1 MITVKEVAKHAG
13 VSAATVSR
21 VINGA
26 NNVSPE
32 IRKRVKESIKTLGY
46 FPNNAARSLVL
57 RHAGSI
63 AVLLHN
69 LHSPFY
75 SDLIRGIEDGSESC
89 GRDVIFCS
97 LGKNQEKRDHYIQ
110 FLTNGTSDAIILYGS
125 MFSDQPI
132 IEHLYS
138 VNFPFL
144 LVENN
149 FQSLPVN
156 QILIDNVEGA
166 RNAVEYLID
175 EGHSRIAHF
184 MGSPNKKVNLER
196 FNGYTQAMQK
206 HGFPIEEDYI
216 KNIFTDDDLAYRMAQ
231 ELMQQPAGMRPTAVF
246 CSSDRIASKAIQGI
260 LDLGFSV
267 PADISV
273 VGFDNQLTYDTSYK
287 GPLISSVKQPLY
299 EIGKDSIQYLAK
311 ILDGEQQTP
320 FSKVY
325 KTELVKLDT
334 VAPPKIG

>member
-1 MITVKEVAKHAG
+1 MITVKDVAKHAD

-26 NNVSPE
+26 QNVSPE
-32 IRKRVKESIKTLGY
+32 IRRRVKESIKTLGY

-57 RHAGSI
+57 RQAGSI

-75 SDLIRGIEDGSESC
+75 GDLIRGIEDGAATSS
-89 GRDVIFCS
+89 RNVIFCS
-97 LGKNQEKRDHYIQ
+97 LGRNQENRDHYIQ

-144 LVENN
+144 LIENN

-156 QILIDNVEGA
+156 QILIDNIEGA
-166 RNAVEYLID
+166 RGAVEYLID
-175 EGHSRIAHF
+175 TGHSRIAHF
-184 MGSPNKKVNLER
+184 MGNPNKKVNLER
-196 FNGYTQAMQK
+196 FNGYTEAMQK
-206 HGFPIEEDYI
+206 NGLPIAQDHI
-216 KNIFTDDDLAYRMAQ
+216 KNIFEDDDLSYKASQ
-231 ELMQQPAGMRPTAVF
+231 ELMQQPAEARPTAIF
-246 CSSDRIASKAIQGI
+246 CSNDRIAAKAIQGI

-267 PADISV
+267 PDDMSV
-273 VGFDNQLTYDTSYK
+273 VGFDNQLNYDNCYH
-287 GPLISSVKQPLY
+287 GPSITSVKQPLY
-299 EIGKDSIQYLAK
+299 EIGRDSIQHLTN
-311 ILDGEQQTP
+311 ILDGTQATP
-320 FSKVY
+320 FSKSY
-325 KTELVKLDT
+325 HTELVKMST
-334 VAPPKIG
+334 VAPPKIW